1 METIGLRVGG
11 GLTQGRVGY
20 TTMKTWLLDA
30 YYEFCRNQG
39 ARLKWWHEIVLRSA
53 THEHAEHLPI
63 ERVMLCVVQL
73 VLSGGR
79 YPEADSQ
86 ARRWIVEQFERHG
99 FTNLIV
105 ALPAEEATAFHRDL
119 ESLQLV

>member
-1 METIGLRVGG
+1 METLSLRAGG
-11 GLTQGRVGY
+11 SVKGRVVY
-20 TTMKTWLLDA
+20 ATMKTWLLDA
-30 YYEFCRNQG
+30 YYEFCQNQG
-39 ARLKWWHEIVLRSA
+39 SRLKWWHEIVLRGA

-86 ARRWIVEQFERHG
+86 ARRWIAEQLKQHG
-99 FTNLIV
+99 LTNLLV
-105 ALPAEEATAFHRDL
+105 TLPADEASAFHRDL